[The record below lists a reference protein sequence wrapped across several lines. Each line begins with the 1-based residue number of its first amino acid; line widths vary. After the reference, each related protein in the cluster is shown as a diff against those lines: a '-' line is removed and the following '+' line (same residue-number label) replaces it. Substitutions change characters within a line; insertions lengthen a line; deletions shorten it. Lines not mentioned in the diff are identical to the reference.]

1 MKSLRVR
8 KEGKESMNRKIS
20 CLVVFLVLSA
30 GASSLGVAEDAQT
43 PPVPAAGLGSDYIIG
58 PGDLLNIEVWKDP
71 VLTRQVVVL
80 PDGKIAYPLIGE
92 MAAGGKTVAQLKKEI
107 EQKIARYVPEAFLT
121 VEVRQLNSMHIYV
134 LGRVQAP
141 GRTTLNANIN
151 VLQALAIA
159 GGPTPYANR
168 SKIRIFRYEGEK
180 TKVFSFDYDDV
191 TAGKELHTNIEL
203 KRGDVV
209 YVP

>member
-1 MKSLRVR
+1 
-8 KEGKESMNRKIS
+8 MNRKIS
-20 CLVVFLVLSA
+20 CLVVILFLLA
-30 GASSLGVAEDAQT
+30 GAASSGFAEDA
-43 PPVPAAGLGSDYIIG
+43 PVGPSPVPAAGLGSDYVIG

-80 PDGKIAYPLIGE
+80 PDGNIAYPLIGE
-92 MAAGGKTVAQLKKEI
+92 LVAGGRTVAQLKKEI
-107 EQKIARYVPEAFLT
+107 EQKIARYVPEAVLT

-168 SKIRIFRYEGEK
+168 SKVRIFRYEGEK